1 MSKPN
6 DNARTG
12 PELFAEA
19 IRLRREARDEYD
31 FPSEGYAL
39 AIAEADLCA
48 TLALAAATAL
58 GLNPPVPHEHSAW
71 QKVCGV
77 KRT

>member
-6 DNARTG
+6 EAARTG
-12 PELFAEA
+12 PDLFAEA
-19 IRLRREARDEYD
+19 IRLRREARDQYE

-58 GLNPPVPHEHSAW
+58 GQSPPLEYEAW
-71 QKVCGV
+71 KKVCGV
-77 KRT
+77 KRS